1 MIHKDEKVWAL
12 GTPTPA
18 QFASMTAI
26 VDYVAWIGSKFTDQ
40 TDRKALFEE
49 GIKRIKL
56 QERALLYR
64 LLEGTDKIK
73 GLRHQDNVVVFI
85 DNKDLTSRD
94 LIVGVGFKNLPCAD
108 AAKELEKRGVIV
120 APRLETSEYAKRMLE
135 SFSIKDGVL
144 RVSPLHCNSLEDIDK
159 FLEIAQE
166 VAKL

>member
-1 MIHKDEKVWAL
+1 M
-12 GTPTPA
+12 
-18 QFASMTAI
+18 
-26 VDYVAWIGSKFTDQ
+26 
-40 TDRKALFEE
+40 
-49 GIKRIKL
+49 
-56 QERALLYR
+56 
-64 LLEGTDKIK
+64 
-73 GLRHQDNVVVFI
+73 
-85 DNKDLTSRD
+85 
-94 LIVGVGFKNLPCAD
+94 IVGVGFKNLPCAD